1 MIIIK
6 LVDDHGRSDNFIT
19 LLQISHLEADD
30 ALVESLPS
38 AVVGSYEIG
47 VLIDDLRRV
56 NIGRFCVMLHLP
68 ALRAINIIN
77 KDYTMNIFDGL
88 TEKIDRNE
96 DNKLPERLIAPYGD
110 KLPEDGLLQ
119 YVAVETIADV
129 IALSGPKAVVVLR
142 DDQTRLLSCLSEY
155 PDLFGFRAVVLSGV
169 PGATYSGEFDS
180 ITWQLPRVAYH
191 SVVNDLLEVGRRA
204 ELADK
209 KETDD
214 SIYKTEMSRITRK
227 SGDVKAF
234 EAFDVPM
241 EVLHGSKALKPE
253 DATGVAEDD

>member
-6 LVDDHGRSDNFIT
+6 LVDDHGRSENFIT
-19 LLQISHLEADD
+19 LIQVSHEDVD
-30 ALVESLPS
+30 YALVDSLPS

-47 VLIDDLRRV
+47 VLIDDLRRI
-56 NIGRFCVMLHLP
+56 NIAHFCVMLHLP
-68 ALRAINIIN
+68 ALKAINVIN

-88 TEKIDRNE
+88 TEKTDRSN
-96 DNKLPERLIAPYGD
+96 NKELPERLIAPYGE

-129 IALSGPKAVVVLR
+129 IALAGPKAVVTLR
-142 DDQTRLLSCLSEY
+142 DDQVRLLSCISEY

-209 KETDD
+209 KEIDG
-214 SIYKTEMSRITRK
+214 SIYKTEMDRITRK
-227 SGDVKAF
+227 SGDVKSF

-241 EVLHGSKALKPE
+241 EVAHAAVALKPE
-253 DATGVAEDD
+253 SANGGAEDD